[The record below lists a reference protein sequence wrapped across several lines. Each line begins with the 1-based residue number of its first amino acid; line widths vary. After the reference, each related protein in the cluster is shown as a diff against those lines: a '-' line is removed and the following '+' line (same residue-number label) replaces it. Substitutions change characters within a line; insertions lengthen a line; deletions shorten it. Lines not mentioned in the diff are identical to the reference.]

1 MTLPKAKGSGKILLN
16 GVSDVPELI
25 RLLKEEAKVI

>member
-1 MTLPKAKGSGKILLN
+1 MSQPHLREGGHIVP
-16 GVSDVPELI
+16 DVPELI